1 VRRTLGIV
9 VAAVIVAGGLVQLG
23 LGTVGSTS
31 PTAAPPSTAIAAGS
45 GSTTPSSAP
54 VASASVSAPE
64 SSAGPGAGGASPSP
78 TPPASGPVADVPIVA
93 ATSFRAAWTSTS
105 RAEVAAVLD
114 GSSSRYAAIELV
126 GSEADAIAGTLRID
140 RTSAGDRLIVVRDAG
155 RLGADLA
162 AHRDRLAFL
171 RADEV
176 GPNVRA
182 LAWNG
187 RSLFG
192 VDRVRRTADWPLTAR
207 LPRNPGSGDPFD
219 AKATWTLVAGGD
231 ILLDRGV
238 AKAVKIEG
246 KGVDYPWQGGTAE
259 ITSRYCCSSFGW
271 RLPRARRTGNAGAVG
286 DLLRGADLAVANF
299 ENPAPD
305 SFSYHTHGTVFSAD
319 PKLIAGLRDAGIDA
333 VSIANN
339 HIGDAGRAG
348 VVQTRRNLASYGIE
362 AAGAGANKAQAHQPA
377 LLHAGGVTVAILG
390 YDSIA
395 RYYNAGAAT
404 AGSARLTKRSLR
416 RDVAAARAAG
426 AQVVIVYPHWGT
438 EYDPT
443 PFAGQRSLAHDAID
457 AGADMVIGNHAHWA
471 GAVEIYHGRPIWY
484 ALGNFV
490 FDQTWSE
497 PTMEGMTL
505 ELTFRGSTLVQ
516 AWMHP
521 HLILG
526 GAQPNFLDP
535 AGSGRVVMGQVFAA
549 SKGLLPW

>member
-1 VRRTLGIV
+1 MRRSLALVV
-9 VAAVIVAGGLVQLG
+9 VAVVAVAGLVVQLA
-23 LGTVGSTS
+23 LGPVGTGSSESAS
-31 PTAAPPSTAIAAGS
+31 PAASGAAVVPVSPGESASPVPGS
-45 GSTTPSSAP
+45 GAASDSVGPSSSAP
-54 VASASVSAPE
+54 A
-64 SSAGPGAGGASPSP
+64 PSP
-78 TPPASGPVADVPIVA
+78 LPSGPITDVPIVPVI
-93 ATSFRAAWTSTS
+93 SFRAPWTTTT
-105 RAEVAAVLD
+105 ADEVATVIAG
-114 GSSSRYAAIELV
+114 GSDRYAAIELIS
-126 GSEADAIAGTLRID
+126 SEADAIAAAIGID
-140 RTSAGDRLIVVRDAG
+140 RAGAGDRLVTVRSAR
-155 RLGADLA
+155 RLATDLA
-162 AHRDRLAFL
+162 GHRDRLAFV

-176 GPNVRA
+176 GASVRA
-182 LAWNG
+182 LGWDG
-187 RSLFG
+187 RTLFG
-192 VDRVRRTADWPLTAR
+192 VDRVRRNAAWSLTAR
-207 LPRNPGSGDPFD
+207 LPRDPGSGDAFQ

-238 AKAVKIEG
+238 AKAVKLEG
-246 KGVDYPWQGGTAE
+246 KGVDYPWNGGTAE

-271 RLPRARRTGNAGAVG
+271 RLPRAHRTGNAGGMG
-286 DLLRGADLAVANF
+286 DLLRKADLAVANF

-348 VVQTRRNLASYGIE
+348 VVQTRRNLARYGIE
-362 AAGAGANKAQAHQPA
+362 AAGAGANRAQAHQPA
-377 LLHAGGVTVAILG
+377 MLEADGVTVAILG

-395 RYYNAGAAT
+395 RYYNAGSAT
-404 AGSARLTKRSLR
+404 PGSARLTKGALR

-426 AQVVIVYPHWGT
+426 ADVVIVYPHWGT

-443 PFAGQRSLAHDAID
+443 PFSGQRSLAHDAID

-471 GAVEIYHGRPIWY
+471 GAVEIYRGRPIWY
-484 ALGNFV
+484 ALGTFV

-505 ELTFRGSTLVQ
+505 ELTFRGSHLVQ

-535 AGSGRVVMGQVFAA
+535 GGDGRVVMGQVFAA
-549 SKGLLPW
+549 SKGMLPW

>member
-1 VRRTLGIV
+1 MRRTLGLVI
-9 VAAVIVAGGLVQLG
+9 AAVVVTGGIVQVG
-23 LGTVGSTS
+23 LGTIGGPAGTD
-31 PTAAPPSTAIAAGS
+31 APPSSVTAS
-45 GSTTPSSAP
+45 GSPSA
-54 VASASVSAPE
+54 ASSGSIVSPPPSGPAATEEPDAGAS
-64 SSAGPGAGGASPSP
+64 SSPSASPS
-78 TPPASGPVADVPIVA
+78 GPLADVPIVA
-93 ATSFRAAWTSTS
+93 ATSFRAPWTTTNPD
-105 RAEVAAVLD
+105 EVAAVVA
-114 GSSSRYAAIELV
+114 GESSRYEAIELI
-126 GSEADAIAGTLRID
+126 GSEADAIVSALGID
-140 RTSAGDRLIVVRDAG
+140 RRGAGDRLVTVRDAG
-155 RLGADLA
+155 RLGRDLA

-171 RADEV
+171 RADEI

-182 LAWNG
+182 LGWNG

-192 VDRVRRTADWPLTAR
+192 VGRVRRNGAWPLTAR
-207 LPRNPGSGDPFD
+207 LPRDPGSGGAFQ

-246 KGVDYPWQGGTAE
+246 KGVDYPWNGGTAD

-271 RLPRARRTGNAGAVG
+271 RLPRSHRTGNAGAMG

-299 ENPAPD
+299 ENPAPN
-305 SFSYHTHGTVFSAD
+305 SFAYHTHGTVFSAD

-348 VVQTRRNLASYGIE
+348 VVQTRRNLARYGIE
-362 AAGAGANKAQAHQPA
+362 AAGAGADAAQAHEPA
-377 LLHAGGVTVAILG
+377 LLHANGVTVAILG

-395 RYYNAGAAT
+395 KYYNAGSST
-404 AGSARLTKRSLR
+404 PGSARLTKRSLR
-416 RDVAAARAAG
+416 RDVARARAAG
-426 AQVVIVYPHWGT
+426 ADVVIVYPHWGT

-443 PFAGQRSLAHDAID
+443 PFGGQRSLAHDAID

-505 ELTFRGSTLVQ
+505 ELTFRGRQLVQ

-535 AGSGRVVMGQVFAA
+535 AGDGRVVMGQVFAA